1 MNFQPKIMNLII
13 QKGDGLTSIQHF
25 GTILILVRL
34 YGNGTIQRITLTLTL
49 LIHLKRYSKVVVE
62 LLHLR
67 HAKFE
72 EPKYQH
78 QNQQKHTD

>member
-1 MNFQPKIMNLII
+1 MNLVST
-13 QKGDGLTSIQHF
+13 QDNEPNPNNTEGDGLTSIQHF

-62 LLHLR
+62 LHLR
-67 HAKFE
+67 IKFG
-72 EPKYQH
+72 
-78 QNQQKHTD
+78 T